1 MKKSR
6 CFFLVGILIINLIAI
21 FCLSLFNYYFFYI
34 EEEKAFESKF
44 RESASNEI
52 ELYVDNID
60 IQLKTIMSIPSL
72 YFSETSDNQAL
83 LYPKEKPII
92 GNTDRIRDLIDVM
105 SKIQRA
111 YPYLY
116 SMDIYY
122 KGSNTV
128 VTNFVH
134 VHNNIENE
142 NLMKLLPWFGKISE
156 DISGFFFIPQGIN
169 SYPGSYETITYVQT
183 INDSK
188 SHSNDIYVALHI
200 NPLLVRFPQ
209 RDYMLSAWILDSFG
223 NVIYEDSE
231 FSWQKDFINN
241 NFAGAISPYGDIF
254 QTHYIN
260 NEDGK
265 FITWNSNSSSSS
277 LNYYGFIGYRMLYP
291 GYSED
296 TSRLVLNL
304 TFQII
309 LNMICLSFLT
319 ILNYKLYKHYIV
331 ESFKKVG
338 ITNRISLGKALDTV
352 SNAYEVLDDKTRSYT
367 EQDTL
372 RLLLTNHADKETYDN
387 AYHEISG
394 KYIQSIIVEQNKGK
408 RKFKN
413 EELRALSDSIGCFFT
428 VFSYPSRI
436 VFVSVS
442 DSAAIDLSI
451 IDRIKEFSETLP
463 IDVGPVVELQPNG
476 FQNSFSSAMDVYNY
490 RWLLGNQEI
499 LFYENI
505 QIDNRKSF
513 GDHAGLLFQLE
524 RFIYLCDTSNTF
536 LKLDILFDDLING
549 NFTVQYCKA
558 TLMDLVV
565 AIYNILYKNK
575 IDMWDL
581 LGYDIRAYATR
592 IITIVEYRVWI
603 RNILSVVIDTLI
615 SIKEKRN
622 SSIAIQIDKIVEEN
636 IDHDISLGLLADRL
650 GLRED
655 SLSRS
660 FKSIMGQNYMEYIT
674 EKKMEKSLQ
683 LLDSG
688 MSIAQIA
695 SFLGYRSPQ
704 YFIKIFKNTY
714 GITPHKFR
722 KQEDRKEDYT

>member
-1 MKKSR
+1 MTKSR

-52 ELYVDNID
+52 ELYIDNID
-60 IQLKTIMSIPSL
+60 IQFKAIMSIPSL

-83 LYPKEKPII
+83 LYPKDKPII
-92 GNTDRIRDLIDVM
+92 GNTDRIRDLINVM

-142 NLMKLLPWFGKISE
+142 NLEKLLPWFGKISK
-156 DISGFFFIPQGIN
+156 DTSDFYFIPQGIN
-169 SYPGSYETITYVQT
+169 SYPSLYETITYVQT

-188 SHSNDIYVALHI
+188 DHSNDIYIALHI

-209 RDYMLSAWILDSFG
+209 RDYMLSVWILDFSG
-223 NVIYEDSE
+223 NIIYEDFE
-231 FSWQKDFINN
+231 LPWQKDFINST
-241 NFAGAISPYGDIF
+241 ILPYGGVF
-254 QTHYIN
+254 QKQYIN

-277 LNYYGFIGYRMLYP
+277 LNYYGFLGYRMLYP

-338 ITNRISLGKALDTV
+338 ITSKISLGKALDTV

-372 RLLLTNHADKETYDN
+372 RLLLINHADKDAYDK

-436 VFVSVS
+436 VFVFIS
-442 DSAAIDLSI
+442 DSATIDLSI
-451 IDRIKEFSETLP
+451 IDRIKGFCETLL
-463 IDVGPVVELQPNG
+463 IDVGSVVELQPNG
-476 FQNSFSSAMDVYNY
+476 FQNSFSSAMDVYDY
-490 RWLLGNQEI
+490 RWLLGNQDI
-499 LFYENI
+499 LFYEDI
-505 QIDNRKSF
+505 HIDKRKSF
-513 GDHAGLLFQLE
+513 GDHAELLFQLE
-524 RFIYLCDTSNTF
+524 RFICLCDVTNTF
-536 LKLDILFDDLING
+536 LKLDILFNDLING

-581 LGYDIRAYATR
+581 LGYDIRAYAMR
-592 IITIVEYRVWI
+592 IITIVEYRIWI
-603 RNILSVVIDTLI
+603 RNILLVVIDTLI
-615 SIKEKRN
+615 SAKEKRN
-622 SSIAIQIDKIVEEN
+622 SSVAIQIDKIVEEN
-636 IDHDISLGLLADRL
+636 IDHDISLGLLADKL

-683 LLDSG
+683 LFDSG
-688 MSIAQIA
+688 MSITQIA

-704 YFIKIFKNTY
+704 YFIKVFKNTY

-722 KQEDRKEDYT
+722 KQEDRREDYK